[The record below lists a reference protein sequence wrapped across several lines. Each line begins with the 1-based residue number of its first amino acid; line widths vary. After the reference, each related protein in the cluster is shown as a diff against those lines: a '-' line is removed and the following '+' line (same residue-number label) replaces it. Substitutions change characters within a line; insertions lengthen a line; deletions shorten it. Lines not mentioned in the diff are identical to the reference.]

1 MFSVHCPEAGAEILL
16 GPRSILSMHNTQRG
30 VVSYFRCRCGAT
42 GVLVSGRASLEEVV
56 HHPARRSEL
65 EPTREPVPAAVGTSP
80 VGTSAVGADAMA
92 DCA

>member
-30 VVSYFRCRCGAT
+30 IVSYFRCRCGAT
-42 GVLVSGRASLEEVV
+42 GVLVSGRASLEEVA
-56 HHPARRSEL
+56 HHPASQPFEAPR
-65 EPTREPVPAAVGTSP
+65 PAAVG
-80 VGTSAVGADAMA
+80 ADTMA

>member
-30 VVSYFRCRCGAT
+30 VVSYFRCHCGAT

-56 HHPARRSEL
+56 HHPVRR
-65 EPTREPVPAAVGTSP
+65 PAEETTPAT
-80 VGTSAVGADAMA
+80 VGADAMA